1 MNNNFLPNDLMSLIL
16 NMRTEEMKKDK
27 QIKENKENYNNFV
40 NSFKESLYFYKD
52 DILRDRI
59 GTKGLYKEVMD
70 GDDCMWEECK
80 KVLDTWEIWE
90 ISDNILTPIE
100 EEWEDEERYNTL
112 NMYID

>member
-27 QIKENKENYNNFV
+27 QIKENKEKYNNV
-40 NSFKESLYFYKD
+40 VSTFKESLYLYKD

-59 GTKGLYKEVMD
+59 GRRELYKEVLD
-70 GDDCMWEECK
+70 ESMWEDSK
-80 KVLDTWEIWE
+80 KVLDTWELWE

-100 EEWEDEERYNTL
+100 EEWEDEERYNNL
-112 NMYID
+112 NMYIDY